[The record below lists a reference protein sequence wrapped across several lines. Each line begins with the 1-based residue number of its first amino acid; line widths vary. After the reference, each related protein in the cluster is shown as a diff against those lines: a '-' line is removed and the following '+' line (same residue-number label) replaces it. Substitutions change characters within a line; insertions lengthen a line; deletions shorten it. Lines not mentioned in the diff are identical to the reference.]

1 MGIGNYS
8 YAAADWLLSY
18 SSFQIIVEV
27 NYAIVIVTLSD
38 WLNHLTPVFQQWET
52 KPKPI
57 APCTSDVSHALR
69 KVQVILGILIG
80 LLRCLPLYWHHTA
93 IVLYST

>member
-1 MGIGNYS
+1 MGIANYS

-38 WLNHLTPVFQQWET
+38 WLNHLTPVFQQ
-52 KPKPI
+52 
-57 APCTSDVSHALR
+57 
-69 KVQVILGILIG
+69 
-80 LLRCLPLYWHHTA
+80 
-93 IVLYST
+93 